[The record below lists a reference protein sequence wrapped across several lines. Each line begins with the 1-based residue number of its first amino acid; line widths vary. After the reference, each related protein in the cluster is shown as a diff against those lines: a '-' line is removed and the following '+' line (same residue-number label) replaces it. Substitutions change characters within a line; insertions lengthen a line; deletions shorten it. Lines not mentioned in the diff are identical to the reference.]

1 MPSGCK
7 IFTTMPDILFI
18 PEFVFGGLVWT
29 LVAST
34 KVDPANPQG
43 WVMFVSLFCF
53 LITTVW
59 FFIFVTGINQ
69 SSIWPSLDV
78 GYHAIGASF
87 YLSAAVLLA
96 NVTIKNQETFR
107 NYRTDIAAVPRGG
120 DMELLLQ
127 RRDGVYCHITVLDS
141 CHPLCLPMEVLLNI

>member
-1 MPSGCK
+1 SFHKKFLPRLLRVH
-7 IFTTMPDILFI
+7 LFQ
-18 PEFVFGGLVWT
+18 VFGGLVWT

-53 LITTVW
+53 LITTLW
-59 FFIFVTGINQ
+59 FFIFITGINQ

-78 GYHAIGASF
+78 GYHTFSAFF

-96 NVTIKNQETFR
+96 NVTIGKQGVDKIMTCFLKYLLRTIYTDHPGKKNK
-107 NYRTDIAAVPRGG
+107 IK
-120 DMELLLQ
+120 
-127 RRDGVYCHITVLDS
+127 
-141 CHPLCLPMEVLLNI
+141 